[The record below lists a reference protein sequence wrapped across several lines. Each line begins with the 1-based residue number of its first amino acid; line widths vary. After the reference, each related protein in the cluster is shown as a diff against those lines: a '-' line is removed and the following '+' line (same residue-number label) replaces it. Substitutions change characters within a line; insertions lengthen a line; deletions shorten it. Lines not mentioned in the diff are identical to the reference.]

1 MRLTALSFVTICL
14 GGSAMAAT
22 VTLNAIDWGNYS
34 STGAH
39 NAASWS
45 YVAGNCAST
54 VCPASGVY
62 RDFFVFN
69 LNPLAAI
76 QGIDITDATLTLI
89 NPSSNL
95 KDPLHPFN
103 GGYQSPNMS
112 VSGNA
117 GQPADTFSIFDVTSS
132 IAAVRRTQA
141 AGLTGAGIYNDLGT
155 GTSYGSGL
163 LTKNL
168 NMTGQNSLSMFF
180 NQDGV
185 AALNGALDPFAT
197 SLFAVGGAFLDLP
210 AFRTQAN
217 QYVFQ
222 GTWKGDVPT
231 LLVTYQVDAPA
242 GVPEP
247 GTLALAG
254 FALLVAGSVRL
265 RKRYSNS

>member
-14 GGSAMAAT
+14 GSSAMAAT

-69 LNPLAAI
+69 LNSLAAI
-76 QGIDITDATLTLI
+76 QGIDITDATLKLI
-89 NPSSNL
+89 NPASNL
-95 KDPLHPFN
+95 IDPLHPFN
-103 GGYQSPNMS
+103 GGYQSPNMN

-132 IAAVRRTQA
+132 IASVRRTQA
-141 AGLTGAGIYNDLGT
+141 AGAAGAAIYNDLGT
-155 GTSYGSGL
+155 GTSYTSGL
-163 LTKNL
+163 LTKSL
-168 NMTGQNSLSMFF
+168 DIAGQNSLSMFF

-185 AALNGALDPFAT
+185 DAVNAALDPFAT
-197 SLFAVGGAFLDLP
+197 SLFAVGGTFLDLP
-210 AFRTQAN
+210 AFSKQAN

-222 GTWKGDVPT
+222 GTWRGDTPT
-231 LLVTYQVDAPA
+231 LTITYQVDAPVA
-242 GVPEP
+242 NPEP
-247 GTLALAG
+247 GTFGMAGLALLAAG
-254 FALLVAGSVRL
+254 FLGRRCRARG
-265 RKRYSNS
+265 